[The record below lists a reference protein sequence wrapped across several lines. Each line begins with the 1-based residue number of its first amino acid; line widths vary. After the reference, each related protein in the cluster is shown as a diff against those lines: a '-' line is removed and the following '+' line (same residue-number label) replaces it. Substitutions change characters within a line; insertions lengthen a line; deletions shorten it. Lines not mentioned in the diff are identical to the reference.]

1 MRHPHQP
8 SGTVWYARVSR
19 ARDDGTDTLQ
29 NQGMRL
35 TGAAVDAPHIQQD
48 MTTGA
53 MMQRTGLNSLLEVI
67 RTGDILVVTALD
79 RLGRDTLDVLE
90 LVNRLATMGVDLKV
104 LDIPLDA

>member
-1 MRHPHQP
+1 MNCRCN
-8 SGTVWYARVSR
+8 T
-19 ARDDGTDTLQ
+19 RDDGTDTLQ

>member
-1 MRHPHQP
+1 
-8 SGTVWYARVSR
+8 
-19 ARDDGTDTLQ
+19 
-29 NQGMRL
+29 MRL
-35 TGAAVDAPHIQQD
+35 TGAAVDAAHIQQD

-53 MMQRTGLNSLLEVI
+53 MMQRPGLNSLLEVI
-67 RTGDILVVTALD
+67 RTEDILVVTALD